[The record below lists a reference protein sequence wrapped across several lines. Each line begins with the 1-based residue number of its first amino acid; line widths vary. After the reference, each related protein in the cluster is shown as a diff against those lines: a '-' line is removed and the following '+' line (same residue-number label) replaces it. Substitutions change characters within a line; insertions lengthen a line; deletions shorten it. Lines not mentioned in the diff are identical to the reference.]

1 MRMSMRR
8 FTRLTNGHS
17 KKVENH
23 CHALALY
30 FLHYNW
36 MRPNQA
42 LEGETPV
49 MAAKLTDAKL
59 SMADLV
65 TMIDRAG
72 LEERLGLSA

>member
-1 MRMSMRR
+1 MSMRR
-8 FTRLTNGHS
+8 FTRLTNAHS

-42 LEGETPV
+42 LEGKTAA

-65 TMIDRAG
+65 GMIDRAEQ
-72 LEERLGLSA
+72 EERLGLYSN

>member
-1 MRMSMRR
+1 MRR
-8 FTRLTNGHS
+8 FTRLTNAHS

-42 LEGETPV
+42 LGGKTPA
-49 MAAKLTDAKL
+49 MAAKLSTAPL
-59 SMADLV
+59 TMADLV
-65 TMIDRAG
+65 GMIERAALG
-72 LEERLGLSA
+72 ERLGIYNPK